1 VLNDILYSSSYLNLN
16 YVFKTLNVT
25 SELVSAV
32 TVALVTS
39 GGKLTE
45 AKPEQII
52 KVCFF
57 NNYSIL
63 NNFNHYENADWPKIK

>member
-1 VLNDILYSSSYLNLN
+1 
-16 YVFKTLNVT
+16 
-25 SELVSAV
+25 VSAV

-39 GGKLTE
+39 WDKLTE
-45 AKPEQII
+45 AKPEQTI

-63 NNFNHYENADWPKIK
+63 NNFDHNENAYGPMIK

>member
-1 VLNDILYSSSYLNLN
+1 M
-16 YVFKTLNVT
+16 
-25 SELVSAV
+25 SAV

-39 GGKLTE
+39 GDKLTE

-63 NNFNHYENADWPKIK
+63 NNFDHYENAYGPYDKMICC